1 MQYELPTRVHNGYVN
16 LRFVHLT
23 RRRRSNVERN
33 IDKMLTTQVEIQC
46 VNEETHAFVLRRA
59 MRFDKN
65 HVGRAVITPI
75 FCLTCKGL
83 KKISATLG
91 IGNVTVCCSACKG
104 SGLR

>member
-16 LRFVHLT
+16 LGFVRFT
-23 RRRRSNVERN
+23 RRRRSDVERN

-65 HVGRAVITPI
+65 LVGRSVITPI

-83 KKISATLG
+83 KKISALLG
-91 IGNVTVCCSACKG
+91 CGTVSVCCDACKG